1 MAMDKPD
8 PQEVVEVIQQLH
20 KSGKGV
26 IGMKLV
32 GDGKLRNDSKKIDD
46 SLRFVLGLG
55 CVDMMIVGF
64 EEAEQIDNY
73 IGRIEK
79 SLVEINRG

>member
-1 MAMDKPD
+1 MDKPE

-20 KSGKGV
+20 QSGKGV

-32 GDGKLRNDSKKIDD
+32 GNGKLRDDSKKIDN

-55 CVDMMIVGF
+55 SVNNIIVGF
-64 EEAEQIDNY
+64 EDIKQVDNY
-73 IGRIEK
+73 IQRME
-79 SLVEINRG
+79 SALTDLNRG